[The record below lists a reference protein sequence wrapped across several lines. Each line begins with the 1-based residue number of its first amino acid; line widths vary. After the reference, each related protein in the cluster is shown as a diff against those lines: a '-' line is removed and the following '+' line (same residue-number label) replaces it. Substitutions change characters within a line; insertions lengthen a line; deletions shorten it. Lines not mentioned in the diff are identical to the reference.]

1 MYPPSKAPMIPE
13 MGMSITKTR
22 TTSTKTSSTGMKLVN
37 AIGVPSGKI
46 IALIIEAKI
55 SQNIM

>member
-1 MYPPSKAPMIPE
+1 MN
-13 MGMSITKTR
+13 
-22 TTSTKTSSTGMKLVN
+22 LVK

-55 SQNIM
+55 IQNIIYKKYIIIKFRYLEIFPLAI

>member
-1 MYPPSKAPMIPE
+1 MYPPSKTPMIPE
-13 MGMSITKTR
+13 IGRNITKTR
-22 TTSTKTSSTGMKLVN
+22 TSSTKTSSTGMKLVN

-55 SQNIM
+55 IQNII